1 METIREKGLHWL
13 NIVGPI
19 LFVLAIAAV
28 TTRSQV
34 YRSVPGEIVDSTHD
48 INQGYRDFHNAIYFP
63 VRAMLTGVNPYSAE
77 YLEFHPDELGFP
89 QYSPSSLLL
98 HSFVGFFNV
107 KSAEIVYLI
116 VNLVLLLLIGW
127 LALKKTDQWFPIGA
141 VFLLCAVIVLCRPGL
156 LNFLGLQMTLL
167 LILGTYL
174 ALEYSDKSPAIS
186 GVGLLLAFCKPTWGI
201 PLGIMMLFRRNLS
214 AVSLGGVL
222 ILVFNAVAVWIIA
235 SQTGGLQEFAT
246 QVQSQYGSSL
256 SDAVEIPKVIDS
268 WARVDIYSMIVR
280 WYQEVDSELLVF
292 GSVLLLGVIVMLLE
306 RSPAH
311 RHGINSRTGLF
322 AILVMLIS
330 IYHQPYDTLVLW
342 IPLVALVGGALNFRS
357 SFGSVT
363 KWALVLLMLV
373 PMLNFL
379 GTKFV
384 LEGGLAERLPQ
395 LAEYLDF
402 SKTAAMT
409 PEGLELKD
417 QLLYAWPWK
426 LAVTINGIAL
436 TLAALIVGFRIV
448 ASRFIPIAYDE
459 EGDW

>member
-214 AVSLGGVL
+214 AVSMGGV
-222 ILVFNAVAVWIIA
+222 
-235 SQTGGLQEFAT
+235 
-246 QVQSQYGSSL
+246 
-256 SDAVEIPKVIDS
+256 

-342 IPLVALVGGALNFRS
+342 IPLVALVGGALSFRS

-436 TLAALIVGFRIV
+436 TLAALIVGLRIV
-448 ASRFIPIAYDE
+448 GSRFIPIAYDE